1 MFECKEDFRLADEDR
16 EDAVRTSTDRV
27 RMAADE
33 EELETSFARV
43 MDLLD
48 QVRRRRGGKKLDK
61 VCKTTERARQNKNLP
76 ILRSPLLLHST
87 GRVPLDRLGASRSGT
102 AVE

>member
-48 QVRRRRGGKKLDK
+48 QVRRRRGGKQLDQ
-61 VCKTTERARQNKNLP
+61 VCKTNRASETKQEPSDSP
-76 ILRSPLLLHST
+76 IPAFVAFHGRGST
-87 GRVPLDRLGASRSGT
+87 
-102 AVE
+102 